1 MCAPVIQTVLDHLDS
16 ERDQV
21 AHPDEYL
28 ETENWATGFEF
39 AGGVR

>member
-1 MCAPVIQTVLDHLDS
+1 MTAPVIQTILDKLPS

-28 ETENWATGFEF
+28 ETENWATAFEF
-39 AGGVR
+39 GGVR